1 MLHNVFP
8 RVSQKLLI
16 STPGNSLLNPTSI
29 ILLLQMKKLNSE
41 RLSDTFKAPYLFKWG
56 CEFYAIPKSVTF
68 YLPSNRY
75 SYIFPHQ
82 LDFDGLFSINLFSG
96 GDSLHGTVK
105 TKSNSFKL
113 LRLNTG
119 TSDGE
124 LHRQASSIWD
134 CKSNVCLFIWVDVD
148 RINSG
153 HLPLIS
159 LRWNNVLDTLSS

>member
-1 MLHNVFP
+1 MTLSKLHTYLNEDV
-8 RVSQKLLI
+8 
-16 STPGNSLLNPTSI
+16 NSMPFQSLYHSI
-29 ILLLQMKKLNSE
+29 
-41 RLSDTFKAPYLFKWG
+41 
-56 CEFYAIPKSVTF
+56 
-68 YLPSNRY
+68 LPSNRY

-82 LDFDGLFSINLFSG
+82 LDSDGLFSINLFSG
-96 GDSLHGTVK
+96 GDSLDGTVK

-124 LHRQASSIWD
+124 LHSQASSIWD
-134 CKSNVCLFIWVDVD
+134 CKSNVYLFIWVDVD